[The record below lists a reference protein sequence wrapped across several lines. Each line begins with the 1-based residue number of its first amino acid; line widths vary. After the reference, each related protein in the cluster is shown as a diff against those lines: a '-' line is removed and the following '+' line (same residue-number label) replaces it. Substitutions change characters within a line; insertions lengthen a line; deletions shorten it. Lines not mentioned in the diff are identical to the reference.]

1 MEKGTVKRRIFLSN
15 ALMVLV
21 TLLIFLAINLAVVK
35 IYAESVEKELKT
47 SIEDLIDGSGT
58 SNFSDS
64 DNVKYQHKDV
74 RELLGDLDD
83 FLESW
88 TIHRNEF
95 ILLFGADGIICI
107 LVLLLISQIFTRN
120 LEKNIMEPLD
130 LLAQGADRIRH
141 NDLTTEI
148 RYVGDAEFEDVCITF
163 NHMQEHILREQEK
176 NRKYE
181 KARTDMIAGISHDMR
196 TPLTAIRGTIKGL
209 MDGIAAT
216 PEMQEKFLQ
225 AAYRRTG
232 DMDGL
237 LNQLFYVSK
246 IETGNM
252 PLSVQKIEI
261 ADFIRN
267 YVNGKQELLDKE
279 KEQMQAETGDIH
291 LDVDADPEQLQRI
304 FDNLEEEGIE
314 ISAETGGCAGTAAA
328 DPQQLQRVFD
338 NLLENS
344 RKYAERDVLK
354 TELSLKRTEGGVEI
368 CFRDNGVGVP
378 EEKLPYVFD
387 EFYRGDESRNKKE
400 GNGLGLGA
408 DDYISK
414 PFAPAELVAR
424 VNANLRQYQ
433 RMVEKF
439 ANKGPDA
446 SEEIQV
452 QDLRIRAGWDRNIRK
467 CCKFGWNRTYTDK
480 KGPQY
485 PGLA

>member
-58 SNFSDS
+58 SSFSDS
-64 DNVKYQHKDV
+64 DNVKYQHKDG

-181 KARTDMIAGISHDMR
+181 KARTDMIAGISHDLR

-216 PEMQEKFLQ
+216 PEMQEKFCRLH
-225 AAYRRTG
+225 TVG
-232 DMDGL
+232 
-237 LNQLFYVSK
+237 
-246 IETGNM
+246 
-252 PLSVQKIEI
+252 PEI
-261 ADFIRN
+261 WTDF
-267 YVNGKQELLDKE
+267 
-279 KEQMQAETGDIH
+279 
-291 LDVDADPEQLQRI
+291 
-304 FDNLEEEGIE
+304 
-314 ISAETGGCAGTAAA
+314 
-328 DPQQLQRVFD
+328 
-338 NLLENS
+338 
-344 RKYAERDVLK
+344 
-354 TELSLKRTEGGVEI
+354 
-368 CFRDNGVGVP
+368 
-378 EEKLPYVFD
+378 
-387 EFYRGDESRNKKE
+387 
-400 GNGLGLGA
+400 
-408 DDYISK
+408 
-414 PFAPAELVAR
+414 
-424 VNANLRQYQ
+424 
-433 RMVEKF
+433 
-439 ANKGPDA
+439 
-446 SEEIQV
+446 
-452 QDLRIRAGWDRNIRK
+452 
-467 CCKFGWNRTYTDK
+467 
-480 KGPQY
+480 
-485 PGLA
+485 